1 MQPLDY
7 IKERL
12 HFSYGTQMG
21 LKLFYIMLSARRSA
35 ILSFDLS
42 ASTRLLKQLP

>member
-21 LKLFYIMLSARRSA
+21 LKLFYIMLSAR
-35 ILSFDLS
+35 LSFDLTAS
-42 ASTRLLKQLP
+42 ARLLKQLP

>member
-21 LKLFYIMLSARRSA
+21 LKLLSCSQHVAQQFFRS
-35 ILSFDLS
+35 I
-42 ASTRLLKQLP
+42 

>member
-21 LKLFYIMLSARRSA
+21 QLFYIMLSARRSA
-35 ILSFDLS
+35 ILSFDLTAS
-42 ASTRLLKQLP
+42 ARLLKQLP

>member
-21 LKLFYIMLSARRSA
+21 LKLFYIMRSA
-35 ILSFDLS
+35 ILSFDLTAS
-42 ASTRLLKQLP
+42 ARLLKQLP